1 VARRRTIRSRN
12 WSVSSAGPF
21 TATAAS
27 NLSVGSCVVA
37 SFSSQAHLTASARFR
52 ARAPGPVSG
61 RLCGTAAWR
70 GRPSRPGFPLRLRCR
85 CSLFGHPMPAV
96 GLGLPHGR
104 LTGQRPRARP
114 GPRRGYRVPHARAAT
129 GVGAPYTPRTAVLF
143 PAEGRARPAPAARRR
158 PVLITLLL
166 HPTDRAPLHEA
177 STRVHAIH
185 PSGLPRPVAAPG
197 GTGRPWA
204 SPRASHP
211 AVTGDARRGW
221 DRPSST
227 DLELHAHIT
236 LILQSGSSLVACDL
250 ASHRRTQASGATVRT
265 RSQTGRKRECSNRR
279 EAAQSSPPLP
289 AFASGLASERKRL
302 TRRPCRR
309 GRSSAPGRVKTIAR
323 SRAHDQASPVPT

>member
-1 VARRRTIRSRN
+1 MRDGCLEGAAITSRFPVASPLPVFAFRSSDARRGVGPSSRSAYRTAPTGASRTPTGLPRSART
-12 WSVSSAGPF
+12 SCDRGGCPLYPEDGGALPGRGTCSAG
-21 TATAAS
+21 ACRSTAAS
-27 NLSVGSCVVA
+27 PD
-37 SFSSQAHLTASARFR
+37 H
-52 ARAPGPVSG
+52 
-61 RLCGTAAWR
+61 
-70 GRPSRPGFPLRLRCR
+70 
-85 CSLFGHPMPAV
+85 
-96 GLGLPHGR
+96 
-104 LTGQRPRARP
+104 
-114 GPRRGYRVPHARAAT
+114 
-129 GVGAPYTPRTAVLF
+129 
-143 PAEGRARPAPAARRR
+143 PAAASHRQGSASRGINEGSR
-158 PVLITLLL
+158 DSPVRSS
-166 HPTDRAPLHEA
+166 PACGR
-177 STRVHAIH
+177 
-185 PSGLPRPVAAPG
+185 PG

-250 ASHRRTQASGATVRT
+250 ASHRPTQASGATVRT